1 MKLKHIILTVAVL
14 GGAYYLWTMSKKKKE
29 KVIKDR
35 GFEIIVEEDE

>member
-14 GGAYYLWTMSKKKKE
+14 GGAYYLWTMGKKKKE